1 MVELWRRDAR
11 AECLTRSS
19 WMISSR
25 ERRDRW
31 LTILLA
37 YLFITLPFAVSDWFP
52 LLRVVNRS
60 LFLAAGI
67 IAAWSL
73 FVKNRYRV
81 RTSWS
86 SLLALLL
93 FLHMGLAIYR
103 SDSTEMMWETV
114 KENLNLFAVVA
125 LASWSH
131 TVGPRFLPQVII
143 WTSAIYSVD
152 VLIQRVVGVDLFG
165 LQPFG
170 ERYWGVFSYGAPT
183 FGVFISTVFFVPWF
197 FLESKLKRVLVCVL
211 YLAALLAA
219 SDRAPLVQLFL
230 ALVLFVPAPLI
241 LKLAFGGGL
250 ITGAY
255 YLVWANPEWLPE
267 KIRLLLDAV
276 QLLIIRGPSDFLT
289 DSATLRQLSLDAYLE
304 KWVDV
309 LSAWFTYDNVV
320 NVVFGTG
327 WGALPHVL
335 RDTAGWS
342 RPHSTYL
349 ELVISL
355 GVIGAVVLTVV
366 LLALWWRHPRRFLL
380 LAPIVLPFAF
390 FSVFSANWLFLS
402 LMAYMMFVWAPSKRE
417 RSRTSAKRGGAGVRH
432 HSNSRST
439 RPRTASGSSA
449 GHVDES
455 VRSDGVHQAD

>member
-1 MVELWRRDAR
+1 MTSV
-11 AECLTRSS
+11 S
-19 WMISSR
+19 
-25 ERRDRW
+25 ERRDRG

-52 LLRVVNRS
+52 LLRVANRS
-60 LFLAAGI
+60 LLLAAGI

-73 FVKNRYRV
+73 FVKNGYRV
-81 RTSWS
+81 RSSWS

-93 FLHMGLAIYR
+93 FLHMGLAIFR

-131 TVGPRFLPQVII
+131 TVGPRFLPRVII
-143 WTSAIYSVD
+143 WTTAVYSVD

-170 ERYWGVFSYGAPT
+170 DRYWGVFSYGAPT

-197 FLESKLKRVLVCVL
+197 FLKSRLKRFLLGAL
-211 YLAALLAA
+211 YLAALLIA

-230 ALVLFVPAPLI
+230 ALVIFVPVPLI
-241 LKLAFGGGL
+241 LKLLFGGGL
-250 ITGAY
+250 IAGGY
-255 YLVWANPEWLPE
+255 YVVLANPEWLPE
-267 KIRLLLDAV
+267 KVRLLLEAV
-276 QLLIIRGPSDFLT
+276 RLLIIMGPRDFLT
-289 DSATLRQLSLDAYLE
+289 DSETLRQLSLDAYLE

-309 LSAWFTYDNVV
+309 LSAWFTYDNGV
-320 NVVFGTG
+320 NVLLGTG
-327 WGALPHVL
+327 WGALPYVL

-355 GVIGAVVLTVV
+355 GLIGSVILAAVVLG
-366 LLALWWRHPRRFLL
+366 LWWRYPRRFLL
-380 LAPIVLPFAF
+380 LAPVVLPFVF

-402 LMAYMMFVWAPSKRE
+402 LMAYMMFVWAPRGRE
-417 RSRTSAKRGGAGVRH
+417 LSRAAPENVGEGVGRVHSAAL
-432 HSNSRST
+432 
-439 RPRTASGSSA
+439 
-449 GHVDES
+449 
-455 VRSDGVHQAD
+455 